1 MEGQTFTSPG
11 SGNAHFTYV
20 VSFLWDTSQEASLQ
34 LNFLWY
40 FLCIR
45 RLFNI
50 MVNVHTII
58 FSTFINF

>member
-1 MEGQTFTSPG
+1 MEGQTFISPG
-11 SGNAHFTYV
+11 SGDGHFTYA
-20 VSFLWDTSQEASLQ
+20 VSFLWDTSQETSLQ

-40 FLCIR
+40 FVCIR